1 MQGVKRA
8 NEIQIYRKKK
18 GLTQYELSKLMGLSA
33 ATISYYERGIKQ
45 PSLNNALKLS
55 VVLDTSI
62 EKLFPLESS
71 YQKGGVNNVPTTSR

>member
-1 MQGVKRA
+1 MKRA

-18 GLTQYELSKLMGLSA
+18 GLTQYELSELMGLSA

-45 PSLNNALKLS
+45 PSLSNALKLS
-55 VVLDTSI
+55 VVLDASI

-71 YQKGGVNNVPTTSR
+71 YQKGGENHVPTTSR